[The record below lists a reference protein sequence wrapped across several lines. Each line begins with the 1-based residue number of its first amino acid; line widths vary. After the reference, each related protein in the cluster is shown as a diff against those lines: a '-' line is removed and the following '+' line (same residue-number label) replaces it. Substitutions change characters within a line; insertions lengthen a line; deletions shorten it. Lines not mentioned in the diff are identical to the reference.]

1 MSKIVIIGAGAMGS
15 AFALPCLDNN
25 HDINIVGTHLENE
38 FIDNLKKNNN
48 LHLGLNVQIPKE
60 IKLFK
65 FDKFD
70 ELLKSNVDLIVL
82 GISSKGIEW
91 VSDQL
96 SRIYKDSRTPKLL
109 MLTKGLSIHNNHYEL
124 LVDKLERLLTERKI
138 TNVNISAVGGPC
150 LAAGLANRVHS
161 SVVIANKDIHVAK
174 QIADML
180 NTNYYHTSHSDDLN
194 GVEVSAAIKNIFS
207 MAVGAA
213 KGLCSQNISNEV
225 REKNYLNTASALV
238 KQSIYEMEIF
248 VQHLKGKKETVKGLA
263 GLGDLYVSSGGGRNA
278 KMGSYI
284 GEGLTFS
291 EAKKTKMEKVTVEG
305 ADLALEIGSKV
316 NEDFS
321 RRDLPLMLGMINAII
336 NDKKLE
342 TRTFDLSTGDFVMFP
357 SSLFHRTTPFSSS
370 KKRVCFAF
378 DLAPDELIS

>member
-25 HDINIVGTHLENE
+25 HDINIVGTHLEND
-38 FIDNLKKNNN
+38 FIDKFKKNKNF
-48 LHLGLNVQIPKE
+48 HPGLNTKIPGE
-60 IKLFK
+60 IKIFK
-65 FDKFD
+65 FEKFD

-91 VSDQL
+91 VSDQI
-96 SRIYKDSRTPKLL
+96 SRLYKNKKLPKLL
-109 MLTKGLSIHNNHYEL
+109 MLTKGLSIHNKNYEL
-124 LVDKLERLLTERKI
+124 LVEKLERLLKSKGIKDTD
-138 TNVNISAVGGPC
+138 ISAVGGPC

-161 SVVIANKDIHVAK
+161 SVIIANKDINTAK
-174 QIADML
+174 KIADML
-180 NTNYYHTSHSDDLN
+180 NTSYYHTSYSDDLN

-213 KGLCSQNISNEV
+213 KGLCGSDISNEI
-225 REKNYLNTASALV
+225 REKNYLNTASALI

-248 VQHLKGKKETVKGLA
+248 VEHLKGKKETVRGLA

-278 KMGSYI
+278 KMGAYI

-291 EAKKTKMEKVTVEG
+291 EAKKTKMSKVTVEG
-305 ADLALEIGSKV
+305 ADLAKEIAKKV

-321 RRDLPLMLGMINAII
+321 EKKLPLMLAMINAIVE
-336 NDKKLE
+336 DKKLKFNWE
-342 TRTFDLSTGDFVMFP
+342 
-357 SSLFHRTTPFSSS
+357 
-370 KKRVCFAF
+370 AF
-378 DLAPDELIS
+378 R

>member
-15 AFALPCLDNN
+15 AFAMPCLDNN

-38 FIDNLKKNNN
+38 FIDSLNNNNN
-48 LHLGLNVQIPKE
+48 LHPGLNTQIPLE
-60 IKLFK
+60 IKIHK
-65 FDKFD
+65 FDKFND
-70 ELLKSNVDLIVL
+70 LLKSNVDLIVL

-96 SRIYKDSRTPKLL
+96 SKLFKDSKIPKLL
-109 MLTKGLSIHNNHYEL
+109 MLTKGLSIYNNQYEL
-124 LVDKLERLLTERKI
+124 LIDKLERLLANKGI
-138 TNVNISAVGGPC
+138 SNVDISAVGGPC

-161 SVVIANKDIHVAK
+161 SVVIANKNLQTAK
-174 QIADML
+174 KIADML

-213 KGLCSQNISNEV
+213 KGLCSKNVSEAV
-225 REKNYLNTASALV
+225 REKNYLNTASALI

-248 VQHLKGKKETVKGLA
+248 VEHLKGKKETVKGLA

-291 EAKKTKMEKVTVEG
+291 EAKKNKMEKVTVEG
-305 ADLALEIGSKV
+305 ADLAKEIAKKV
-316 NEDFS
+316 NEDF
-321 RRDLPLMLGMINAII
+321 DKKKLPLMLGMINSIAE
-336 NDKKLE
+336 DKKLE
-342 TRTFDLSTGDFVMFP
+342 LDWE
-357 SSLFHRTTPFSSS
+357 
-370 KKRVCFAF
+370 AF
-378 DLAPDELIS
+378 R